1 MEDHV
6 EVLRRTVFG
15 RAARRS
21 RRAAPAAAACGAD
34 FLGAGCENDR
44 AELIEH
50 DHPVLRDV
58 IVRIA
63 GREPVDRKFED
74 VREPEI
80 GIEHPHDRNR
90 RDRRR
95 DLLDQRIAL
104 HGRITDE
111 GGIGVIELPGHPAD
125 LAGNRSG
132 AGGAYPWH
140 RADT

>member
-1 MEDHV
+1 MRFCV
-6 EVLRRTVFG
+6 ELSSAEPRDGPAG
-15 RAARRS
+15 R
-21 RRAAPAAAACGAD
+21 APAAAACGAD
-34 FLGAGCENDR
+34 FLGAGRENDR

-63 GREPVDRKFED
+63 RREPVDRKFED
-74 VREPEI
+74 VGEPEI

-95 DLLDQRIAL
+95 DLLDERIAL
-104 HGRITDE
+104 HGCITDE
-111 GGIGVIELPGHPAD
+111 GGIGVIEIAGHPAD

-132 AGGAYPWH
+132 AGGV
-140 RADT
+140 